1 MTYNPARNSDLARR
15 DVEADEAALGVVS
28 LYGLVGETGFA
39 PGFSI
44 AIDEQVAR
52 YRTHNPTATPSLA
65 LRQVQQ
71 RLMDIVTRNAQ
82 TRLGS
87 VSLDFD
93 GVEEQRTF
101 AVYDSVNAVGLPQ
114 VIFGALST
122 SSYLYQEAGYEAI
135 AVHYLPPATPRVV
148 INRITGEREL
158 WADSYHRQGYLGIA
172 RCFAS
177 IDDAEV
183 ALTELVGAVKT
194 IRAKQSALESEEVD
208 LNEAVAAFDC

>member
-15 DVEADEAALGVVS
+15 DVEADEAAMGVVS
-28 LYGLVGETGFA
+28 RYGYIGQSGFA
-39 PGFSI
+39 PGFEV
-44 AIDEQVAR
+44 AVEDQVAR

-71 RLMDIVTRNAQ
+71 RLMDIVTRNAE

-93 GVEEQRTF
+93 GVEAQRTF
-101 AVYDSVNAVGLPQ
+101 AVYDAVNAVGLPQ

-122 SSYLYQEAGYEAI
+122 SSYLYQVGGHEAI
-135 AVHYLPPATPRVV
+135 AVHYLPPATPRKVV
-148 INRITGEREL
+148 NRVTGEQEL

-177 IDDAEV
+177 IDDAEM
-183 ALTELVGAVKT
+183 ALTELVGAVKA
-194 IRAKQSALESEEVD
+194 IRAKQSALEPEGID
-208 LNEAVAAFDC
+208 LTEAVPAFDA